1 MIKAEKQ
8 EDLFKSFLK
17 ISKEYAG
24 CIASSNRWVEK
35 TVMGLNL
42 LSIPIPTYQVMYKS
56 KS

>member
-1 MIKAEKQ
+1 MVKAEKQ